1 MDLFFNVCEAAVDI
15 NYDKGFFDFT
25 RWVISLVLHDNFGN
39 VHYTASSQWIKTIK
53 TLILL
58 WLIYEIDILLD
69 DAKLFRNGERCIK
82 NQSFS

>member
-1 MDLFFNVCEAAVDI
+1 MVDNMVDQNGELKWWI
-15 NYDKGFFDFT
+15 
-25 RWVISLVLHDNFGN
+25 
-39 VHYTASSQWIKTIK
+39 SQWIKTIK

-69 DAKLFRNGERCIK
+69 DAKLFRNGDRCIK